1 MGGFGRTG
9 GVARC
14 FLGFHII
21 MMVGSLI
28 QFACYNLISTHGS
41 PAADIVIKTGG
52 IILAAEA
59 FAGHRPT
66 HQRALSIARLPSAQ
80 PTSVHLHPCRDKIK
94 RNTAELRSTLTSKY
108 ENLVDCSTLLSSIKE
123 FTQQIAAI
131 EQDISRVYRAPVSE
145 QELEA
150 ETKRSIVSVVEEL
163 LYKKKYSEAMKRSF
177 RVDKAEQR
185 DVDYLPFLRIQ
196 ILEGLEAELLSKK
209 FTKSFIQELITCLG
223 CYIEGLSPSEK

>member
-1 MGGFGRTG
+1 M
-9 GVARC
+9 
-14 FLGFHII
+14 
-21 MMVGSLI
+21 
-28 QFACYNLISTHGS
+28 
-41 PAADIVIKTGG
+41 
-52 IILAAEA
+52 
-59 FAGHRPT
+59 
-66 HQRALSIARLPSAQ
+66 
-80 PTSVHLHPCRDKIK
+80 
-94 RNTAELRSTLTSKY
+94 
-108 ENLVDCSTLLSSIKE
+108 DCSTLLSSIKE